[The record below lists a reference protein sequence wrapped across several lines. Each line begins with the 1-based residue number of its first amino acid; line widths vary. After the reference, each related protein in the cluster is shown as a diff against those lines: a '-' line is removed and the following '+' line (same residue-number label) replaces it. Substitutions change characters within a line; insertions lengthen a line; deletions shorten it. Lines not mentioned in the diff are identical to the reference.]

1 MVKGGQISTIECDLQ
16 SFTSVRTAC
25 EKLQEVCK
33 EDGVYALIN
42 NAGIMAMADEAT
54 EDGFDTQMQTN
65 HLSHFLVDEKGL
77 LSPGSTAWNAKTFC
91 LLLAIIIMFGFLM
104 PEDPC
109 SKVRCVKRRA
119 AISLRNA
126 VKLFRCGNIAL

>member
-1 MVKGGQISTIECDLQ
+1 MYSLLSLVYSSIRKTVLLVVVHVDPGSGTVCN
-16 SFTSVRTAC
+16 VRP
-25 EKLQEVCK
+25 E
-33 EDGVYALIN
+33 AL
-42 NAGIMAMADEAT
+42 
-54 EDGFDTQMQTN
+54 N